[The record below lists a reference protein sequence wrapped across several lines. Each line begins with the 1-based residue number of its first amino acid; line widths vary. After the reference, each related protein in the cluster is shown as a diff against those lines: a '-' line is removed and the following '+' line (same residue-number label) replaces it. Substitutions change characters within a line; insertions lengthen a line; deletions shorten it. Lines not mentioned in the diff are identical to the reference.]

1 MIFGIGTDVVEVK
14 RMKQSLRRLG
24 DCYALNILSD
34 KEVDSYNKSENKDR
48 FLARR
53 FAAKEAFVKAL
64 GTGFMSP
71 AIPKNI
77 SVMHDKLGKPILE
90 FNEELRAFMDYKRIG
105 SEHISISDEKTIA
118 SAFVVLT
125 SKP

>member
-1 MIFGIGTDVVEVK
+1 MTK
-14 RMKQSLRRLG
+14 SLSRLG
-24 DCYALNILSD
+24 QSYAHNMLTD
-34 KEVDSYNKSENKDR
+34 DEFVDYKKVKNQAK
-48 FLARR
+48 FLAKR